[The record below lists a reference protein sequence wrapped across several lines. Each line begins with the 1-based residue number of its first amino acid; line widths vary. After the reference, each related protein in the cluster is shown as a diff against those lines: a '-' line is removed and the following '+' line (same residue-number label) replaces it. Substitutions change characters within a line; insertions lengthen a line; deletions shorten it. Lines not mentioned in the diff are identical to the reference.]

1 MTSQNMAQG
10 AGYGPCYYLP
20 MTQGRKY
27 EIRVWPDR
35 ILFSGQFLYL
45 RDKEFYANK
54 GEEAV
59 ASPADFLGMGHLK
72 MRSYKKTLAFVVSGV
87 VLGAVNALCEKASD
101 LADKANSVLQWVG
114 EALTLPGWLDFL
126 LTASMAVCI
135 CFGLILLFS
144 RKNVVE
150 ISFTDK
156 RICVPE
162 RSLSDAEFAGLYQ
175 AVKSLSGR
183 AAT

>member
-10 AGYGPCYYLP
+10 MGYGPCYHLP
-20 MTQGRKY
+20 MTQNRKY
-27 EIRVWPDR
+27 EIQVWPDR
-35 ILFSGQFLYL
+35 ILFSGKFLYL

-54 GEEAV
+54 GEEA
-59 ASPADFLGMGHLK
+59 AAIPADFLGMGHLK

-87 VLGAVNALCEKASD
+87 VLGTVNALCEKASD
-101 LADKANSVLQWVG
+101 LVDKANVVLQWIG
-114 EALTLPGWLDFL
+114 EMLTLPDWLNIL
-126 LTASMAVCI
+126 LNISMAACI
-135 CFGLILLFS
+135 CFGIIFFFS

-162 RSLSDAEFAGLYQ
+162 KSLSDAEFAGLYQ
-175 AVKSLSGR
+175 TVKSLSGR
-183 AAT
+183 R